1 MKIEYAV
8 RKACLKDIPILVH
21 YKLANI
27 LEYAK
32 DVTLEDKKKIEG
44 YVQTDIQK
52 GLENAQMILV
62 KGQIV
67 GCLIVTKQ
75 DDDMLIDEIY
85 LDEDYRN
92 QGIGT
97 DSLKQLLKK
106 YSTLYLWV
114 YKLNYRAFSLYQ
126 KLGFRIVE
134 ETESRYYMRYER

>member
-1 MKIEYAV
+1 MKIEYVV
-8 RKACLKDIPILVH
+8 RKACLKDVPILVH
-21 YKLANI
+21 YKLTNI
-27 LEYAK
+27 FEYAK
-32 DVTLEDKKKIEG
+32 DVTLEDKKKIES

-52 GLENAQMILV
+52 ELENVQMILV

-75 DDDMLIDEIY
+75 DDGMLIDEIY
-85 LDEDYRN
+85 LDEAYRN

-134 ETESRYYMRYER
+134 ETESRYYMKYKR